1 MRDPKDPANYNFYTD
16 NKPDI
21 KYMDSTTGK
30 VLSEEDSLRY
40 HTPDDNA
47 VQSNMTDNPALSN
60 AKNRTHIVYLQ
71 SADASTN
78 DPQMFSN
85 DPVIEAGLRTNAEQ
99 QAKLERIRAS
109 SQPSGAMNKATD
121 EMPMKEYDQE
131 Q

>member
-21 KYMDSTTGK
+21 KYLDSTTGK
-30 VLSEEDSLRY
+30 VLSEETSLRY
-40 HTPDDNA
+40 GTSDDNA
-47 VQSNMTDNPALSN
+47 VQSDMTTNPADCR
-60 AKNRTHIVYLQ
+60 AKNRTSIQYLQ
-71 SADASTN
+71 SADASEN
-78 DPQMFSN
+78 NPQFFTN

-109 SQPSGAMNKATD
+109 SQPSGKMNKATD
-121 EMPMKEYDQE
+121 EMPVKEYDQE